1 MGMNVSKVKE
11 TKAHLESIPLA
22 TEKVPEM
29 PQVSAGE
36 G

>member
-1 MGMNVSKVKE
+1 MNVSKVKE
-11 TKAHLESIPLA
+11 TKAHLESIPLVA
-22 TEKVPEM
+22 EKVPEM